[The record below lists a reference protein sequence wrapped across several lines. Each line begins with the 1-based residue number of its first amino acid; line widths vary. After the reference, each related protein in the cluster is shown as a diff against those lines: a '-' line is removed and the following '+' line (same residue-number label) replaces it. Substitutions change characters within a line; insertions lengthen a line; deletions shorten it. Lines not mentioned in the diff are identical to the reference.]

1 MFLPDAAKTVKL
13 SSADKNQLE
22 DLLKSYPTFTSQ
34 SAKLTLEEIVKS
46 FQFEMSKEYPRP
58 AIVNRL
64 VGLYNRKFGQAN
76 AKAVLKLLAADPSPT
91 TASKVKAVAKLTE
104 PKAKKAPKAKA
115 KKTAPKV
122 TALVEE
128 LETEEVETPGDD
140 A

>member
-13 SSADKNQLE
+13 SSADKNRLE

-76 AKAVLKLLAADPSPT
+76 AKAVLKLLAADPAP
-91 TASKVKAVAKLTE
+91 KAKTE

-115 KKTAPKV
+115 RKAASNKV
-122 TALVEE
+122 TAALVEE
-128 LETEEVETPGDD
+128 LETEETESSD